1 MFLRIDGS
9 QEEKF
14 AMNRKKNIRLFSW
27 QAPALLLV
35 LLFTLGLGGCS
46 SFGPRSVPVDRFD
59 YNDAVSR
66 SSSEQMLMNLVRLRY
81 LDFPSFLAVTSI
93 ITSYTYEGKL
103 GLGATIGLHTPDDNE
118 ARGDANLLYSERPT
132 ITYTPI
138 TGREFIRRL
147 LLPIPASTI
156 FAMAQSGWTVDLL
169 LFSGINRINGIL
181 NFSFTAI
188 PPPGE
193 VELRRQRQDDI
204 ENAMRFQH
212 LIRLLLVLEEHGI
225 IEFQGKRAGKN
236 EFPSLIIKRNVSGSD
251 QALVDEFRSVLNLKP
266 EYDTFRVIPR
276 VAGRKANEITIQT
289 RSLLAIMAFVSKGI
303 DVPEEHRKQ
312 GWVEGGPV
320 VDANGK
326 RIIHFHVRSSAT
338 RPEGEYLSVKYRG
351 YWFYIDQADM
361 KSKRFFNYLLALFQL
376 QSPATDS
383 EKPLVTLPAG

>member
-1 MFLRIDGS
+1 M
-9 QEEKF
+9 
-14 AMNRKKNIRLFSW
+14 
-27 QAPALLLV
+27 

-59 YNDAVSR
+59 YNEAVSR
-66 SSSEQMLMNLVRLRY
+66 SSAKQMLMNLVRLRY

-93 ITSYTYEGKL
+93 ITSYTYEGSL
-103 GLGATIGLHTPDDNE
+103 GLGTTIGLHASSDSE
-118 ARGDANLLYSERPT
+118 ARGDVNLLYSERPT

-138 TGREFIRRL
+138 TGREFIRKL

-169 LFSGINRINGIL
+169 LFSGINRINDIL

-193 VELRRQRQDDI
+193 VELRRQRQNDI

-212 LIRLLLVLEEHGI
+212 LIRLLLVLEERGI
-225 IEFQGKRAGKN
+225 IEFQAKHAGKN
-236 EFPSLIIKRNVSGSD
+236 EFPTLIIRRNVSGSER
-251 QALVDEFRSVLNLKP
+251 ALVKEFRSMLGLKP
-266 EYDTFRVIPR
+266 EYDTFRIIQR
-276 VAGRKANEITIQT
+276 VAGRKEDEITIQT
-289 RSLLAIMAFVSKGI
+289 RSLLAIMAFVSKGV
-303 DVPEEHRKQ
+303 DVPEEHRKR

-338 RPEGEYLSVKYRG
+338 RPEGAYLSVKYRG
-351 YWFYIDQADM
+351 YWFYIDQRDL

-376 QSPATDS
+376 QSPANDS